1 MADETTAHSRAAAG
15 NRQWPGAG
23 RRPAGDDAA
32 GAGTNGG
39 ASGTGGGRDFLTG
52 WLVALPIVAVVVV
65 VNSLTVLEDHPH
77 LRWWEAWTWEVSSG
91 LVILAIAWIPWLA
104 ARRAP
109 PEGGRWLRFA
119 GVHALALVAYSA
131 LHVGGFLALRRLAY
145 AAVGETYRF
154 DPLAQAFPYEL
165 RKDVLS
171 YAALAVTFWLVR
183 RLRERRAEA
192 AAAAPATFDIR
203 DGARV
208 LRVRLDQ
215 VLAVRSAGNYVEFVL
230 DDGRTPLMRSP
241 LAALEAELDGK
252 GFVRTHRSWLVN
264 AARVTGLRPEG
275 SGDYAVE
282 LGALEAP
289 LSRRFRPA
297 LERLKGT

>member
-1 MADETTAHSRAAAG
+1 MADEEMAQSRRA
-15 NRQWPGAG
+15 
-23 RRPAGDDAA
+23 
-32 GAGTNGG
+32 
-39 ASGTGGGRDFLTG
+39 GGGRQPGGDARRAAGDRRDGRVTSGGESGTDGRADFLIG
-52 WLVALPIVAVVVV
+52 LAVVAVVVVAVMV
-65 VNSLTVLEDHPH
+65 VNSLTVLDDVPG
-77 LRWWEAWTWEVSSG
+77 LDWWEPWSWEITSG
-91 LVILAIAWIPWLA
+91 LTVLAIAWIPWLTV
-104 ARRAP
+104 RRAP
-109 PEGGRWLRFA
+109 PEGRWARFA
-119 GVHALALVAYSA
+119 AIHAVGLLAYSA
-131 LHVGGFLALRRLAY
+131 VHVAGFVALREAVYALAGGDY
-145 AAVGETYRF
+145 DFGPWSAN
-154 DPLAQAFPYEL
+154 FPYEL

-171 YAALAVTFWLVR
+171 YASLATTFWLVR

-192 AAAAPATFDIR
+192 TSAAPATFDIR

-208 LRVRLDQ
+208 TRVRLDQ

-241 LAALEAELDGK
+241 LAALEAELDGR

-282 LGALEAP
+282 LGRLEAP

-297 LERLKGT
+297 LERLKGA